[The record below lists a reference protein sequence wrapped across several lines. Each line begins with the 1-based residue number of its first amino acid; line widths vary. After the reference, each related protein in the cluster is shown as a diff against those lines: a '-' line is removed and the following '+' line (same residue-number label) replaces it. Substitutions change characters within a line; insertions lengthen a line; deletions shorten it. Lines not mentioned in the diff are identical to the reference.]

1 MKQYFLLHSI
11 LSSISIQ
18 LSCFT
23 APINADNNCQVIS
36 IPWNDH
42 SSILDHHIQLLQ
54 KKSSDDVTE
63 NCLNITFENT
73 NLNHKQIMFMK
84 FEMKTNQSDLVE
96 TKLLYS
102 MNNSKHMF
110 ENQTEVKPNQGITIR
125 CKILFSMD
133 FKVIIEQT

>member
-1 MKQYFLLHSI
+1 M
-11 LSSISIQ
+11 SISIQ

-36 IPWNDH
+36 IPWNNH
-42 SSILDHHIQLLQ
+42 SSILDRHIKLLQ
-54 KKSSDDVTE
+54 KKEKSSDDVTE

-110 ENQTEVKPNQGITIR
+110 ENQTEVKPNQGITIQ
-125 CKILFSMD
+125 CKVSFGMD
-133 FKVIIEQT
+133 FKVIIELT